1 MALKAWLQSAAPLWA
16 ELGLDDWNDAT
27 IITNNKNARFV
38 VNDKYQEA
46 TRRIRTRMEKRKLL
60 QDRQGVIKG
69 DDEPRCDACRG
80 RVVHALAGGV
90 RLWRDNTNPNQPL
103 QLTTDEFS
111 ASDASRGG
119 WEEVNIQ
126 MHVRLDSRGEGGGEG
141 GAGGVAGGGG
151 DSAGA
156 GASAGVDDFVLPEFV
171 GVRRADGSTLSAV
184 QRLVEAVERGWE
196 SNGVSHAPIRSWT
209 EEGRLKAWGR
219 LEKKKRTALSNRF
232 SELMAVYV
240 AAVHRDE
247 SGAGADDDETWITM
261 RRAGAVLLEGK
272 GNRFEAV
279 RAMAERQTR
288 ALPSPC
294 PP

>member
-80 RVVHALAGGV
+80 RVVHVLAGGV

-111 ASDASRGG
+111 ASDASR
-119 WEEVNIQ
+119 
-126 MHVRLDSRGEGGGEG
+126 RGLF
-141 GAGGVAGGGG
+141 
-151 DSAGA
+151 S
-156 GASAGVDDFVLPEFV
+156 S
-171 GVRRADGSTLSAV
+171 LS
-184 QRLVEAVERGWE
+184 L
-196 SNGVSHAPIRSWT
+196 
-209 EEGRLKAWGR
+209 
-219 LEKKKRTALSNRF
+219 
-232 SELMAVYV
+232 
-240 AAVHRDE
+240 
-247 SGAGADDDETWITM
+247 
-261 RRAGAVLLEGK
+261 GK
-272 GNRFEAV
+272 GKGKGKEKWKGEEKRKTE
-279 RAMAERQTR
+279 T
-288 ALPSPC
+288 
-294 PP
+294 